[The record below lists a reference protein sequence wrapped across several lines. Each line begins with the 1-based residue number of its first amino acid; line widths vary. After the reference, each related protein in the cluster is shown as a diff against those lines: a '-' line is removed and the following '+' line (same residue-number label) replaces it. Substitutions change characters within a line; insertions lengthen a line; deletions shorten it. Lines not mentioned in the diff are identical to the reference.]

1 MVSLD
6 RPRNKSCSRS
16 LAVTMS
22 TTIDDIE
29 EAIEFVDEWEQVMK
43 AERVIARRVSQ
54 VSID

>member
-1 MVSLD
+1 MLD